1 MKFWLISIVITEAL
15 GSLQEKK
22 AAGSTDLLVS
32 EDGLLCYECD
42 AAKDNGEI
50 TRGDEA
56 CFNPKLPNNLT
67 VGNAGPNGTCI
78 STYWETTTS
87 EGNKMT
93 AIERRLYEDRTDEIQ
108 ELITIYLLKI
118 RRV

>member
-1 MKFWLISIVITEAL
+1 MKAE
-15 GSLQEKK
+15 
-22 AAGSTDLLVS
+22 GSTIFLVS
-32 EDGLLCYECD
+32 EDGLLCYECS

-56 CFNPKLPNNLT
+56 CFDPKMPNNLT

-87 EGNKMT
+87 EDNKMT
-93 AIERRLYEDRTDEIQ
+93 AIERRLYKDRTDDIQ
-108 ELITIYLLKI
+108 ELILLT
-118 RRV
+118 